1 MNNNNVCPSDCSES
15 LLLPALP
22 ADPFCLVS
30 PDYSQVAM
38 LVIAPCE
45 SEDPFA
51 LAEGDVIL
59 STTAINNANTDN
71 TAPRLLVVQGG
82 VDEHEPVVYDGPFRR
97 QIISQRGFTLTAS
110 ISLAD
115 NTVYRFLQFL
125 QCNPNFR
132 FWYIDV
138 ANWGHGPVA
147 VEGSIAGLTPSL
159 VNVQMPK
166 GAGRDDLQK
175 ANIIIQWED
184 KGDPIRW
191 ESPLTATTA
200 CEPPEPE
207 VIPD

>member
-1 MNNNNVCPSDCSES
+1 
-15 LLLPALP
+15 
-22 ADPFCLVS
+22 
-30 PDYSQVAM
+30 M

-51 LAEGDVIL
+51 DAMGVIGL
-59 STTAINNANTDN
+59 STTAIDNTNAAN

-147 VEGSIAGLTPSL
+147 AEGAIAGLLPSL

-166 GAGRDDLQK
+166 GAGRDDLQT

-184 KGDPIRW
+184 KGDPVRW
-191 ESPLTATTA
+191 ASPLTSATS
-200 CEPPEPE
+200 CEPPAAP
-207 VIPD
+207 